1 MISTRGRYAVRL
13 MIELAEHAGET
24 VPMHRIAAEQGISAK
39 YLEKILPALVGAGL
53 LRGTHGKG
61 GGYRLAVS
69 PDDCSVADILH
80 ASEGSMAPVAC
91 LEGGT
96 VCCERSAKCKTIA
109 MWQEYYKLSEDYFG
123 NIKLSSLTTAGRG
136 ATDEGTATEA

>member
-39 YLEKILPALVGAGL
+39 YLEKILPALVRAGFL
-53 LRGTHGKG
+53 KGTHGKG

-69 PDDCSVADILH
+69 PDDCTVADILH
-80 ASEGSMAPVAC
+80 AAEGSMAPVAC

-96 VCCERSAKCKTIA
+96 VCCERSTKCKTIA

-123 NIKLSSLTTAGRG
+123 NIKLSSLTTAGCG
-136 ATDEGTATEA
+136 ATDEVSATEA